1 MLLMLFT
8 LLFVAWLVKY
18 PDVINA
24 TVSIST
30 PKPPIDLVCPI
41 NAQIEEVF
49 ILREENKVQ
58 KGSPLAL
65 LKSTVSY
72 KEVKKLKVFL
82 GELSKDSLVDTPITN
97 ATNFSKLGVLQSTY
111 NQLVTFLEEYNEYI
125 ETIPYKKRITF
136 LEKIVENHKKSLNSF
151 EKRFLLEIQDQKL
164 VAKNKKR
171 SKTLFFKGVISEKN
185 YEIEK
190 QRFLQKEIQI
200 EGYRAGLIDQKT
212 NIINLQKQLVELQ
225 IQKDRFNREIRDNI
239 HKTVKILYTQIQ
251 EWTNNYVISAPI
263 NGIVSVFKEFNKGD
277 YLTAGSYVMTILP
290 VGEQELFAYGSFSVA
305 KAGKLEVN
313 NKAIIKLHSF
323 PYREYGSIDGFIEKI
338 SDFPVNGM
346 YSVKIRL
353 PNKLKTGYDK
363 RIIFKQRLVGE
374 AELITENRSLLSRVF
389 SNFKYFV
396 DQRISY

>member
-1 MLLMLFT
+1 M
-8 LLFVAWLVKY
+8 
-18 PDVINA
+18 
-24 TVSIST
+24 
-30 PKPPIDLVCPI
+30 
-41 NAQIEEVF
+41 
-49 ILREENKVQ
+49 
-58 KGSPLAL
+58 
-65 LKSTVSY
+65 
-72 KEVKKLKVFL
+72 
-82 GELSKDSLVDTPITN
+82 
-97 ATNFSKLGVLQSTY
+97 
-111 NQLVTFLEEYNEYI
+111 
-125 ETIPYKKRITF
+125 
-136 LEKIVENHKKSLNSF
+136 
-151 EKRFLLEIQDQKL
+151 
-164 VAKNKKR
+164 
-171 SKTLFFKGVISEKN
+171 FFKGVISENN